1 MGASPIS
8 LTGLLLLWSI
18 ILSAAPTLKPRLT
31 HKGSTQLIPD
41 PSGQP
46 LFPSQ
51 LILLFSLT
59 PKSIHPVRNSSWG
72 IFYNIY
78 PIATLLCC
86 FHCCFTRRLPTLII
100 LCLLSCNYLRLQLIS
115 LFSVYLHWGFFFQ
128 CIHVFIVIAF
138 LLFLLKDNWFT
149 MLCWFL
155 VYSKVIQLYTQT
167 HICIYSSSDSF
178 PLWVITRFLI

>member
-8 LTGLLLLWSI
+8 LTGLLLLWFL
-18 ILSAAPTLKPRLT
+18 ILSAAPSRNPRSA

-59 PKSIHPVRNSSWG
+59 PKSIHPVRYSSWHV
-72 IFYNIY
+72 YNIY
-78 PIATLLCC
+78 LLATLLCC
-86 FHCCFTRRLPTLII
+86 SHCCSTRILPTLII
-100 LCLLSCNYLRLQLIS
+100 LCLLSCNHLRLQLIS
-115 LFSVYLHWGFFFQ
+115 LLSVYLHWGFFFK
-128 CIHVFIVIAF
+128 CIHVFIVIALF
-138 LLFLLKDNWFT
+138 FILFLLKYNWFT

-155 VYSKVIQLYTQT
+155 VHSKVIQWHTQT
-167 HICIYSSSDSF
+167 HICIYSFSDSF
-178 PLWVITRFLI
+178 PL